1 VNLRK
6 VGRYEL
12 ISELGRGGM
21 ATVYRAHDP
30 FFGRDV
36 AVKLL
41 PREFLHDPTFKARF
55 EREAKT
61 IAALEHSA
69 IVPVHDFGE
78 EEGQPFLVM
87 RYMSGGSLVNRL
99 EGGPLSFEDISTIIS
114 RIATGLDEAH
124 KKGMIH
130 RDLKPGNILFDS
142 HGDAFL
148 SDFGI
153 VKLTQ
158 ETATF
163 TGTGIIGTPAYMSP
177 EQARGDP
184 DLDPRSD
191 VYALGVILFEM
202 LSGKPPYEADTPMGL
217 AVKHITEPVPSILEA
232 KPDLPPTFELM
243 IKRALAKEPEDRYAS
258 AGELAVEF
266 AEMVAAERRYARA
279 PIPTLIEG
287 PPEAPKEAL
296 LEATLLEEPAA
307 PKESTPVVQ
316 PIVTPDV
323 RPDRAKEGILS
334 RYGRYIIGIGG
345 ILAVAVILLLV
356 SQRPTTSTE
365 DSTPP
370 TTSSDETALLQLT
383 ETEEE
388 NLTRSAQ
395 TLAADL
401 TREAQAI
408 STTTSTITPTTLS
421 KKISTPT
428 SPAGALGINSIDE
441 SEMVYV
447 PSGPFMMGSSP
458 ELGYVIC
465 LDFPP
470 QDRDPE
476 DCQVSWF
483 NRESPPHEVYLSGFW
498 IQKTEVTISQ
508 YTICVRDG
516 ACRSNDQMGRPPDH
530 PVTNITWEWAREY
543 CQWAGLDLP
552 TEAQWEK
559 AARGPTDRI
568 WPWGDSIG
576 TEFLNS
582 VENNINNT
590 TAVGSYPSGASYYG
604 LLDMAG
610 NVWEFIFDWFDKEFY
625 GSAEASQPDPTGPS
639 SSPLNQR
646 VRRGG
651 SYGGEGG
658 GDFNDAR
665 VSARQGIGPS
675 YPSYEVGFR
684 CAGPALP

>member
-1 VNLRK
+1 MNLRK

-30 FFGRDV
+30 FFDRDV

-41 PREFLHDPTFKARF
+41 PREFLHDPTFKTRF

-87 RYMSGGSLVNRL
+87 RYMSGGSLVDRL
-99 EGGPLSFEDISTIIS
+99 ESGPLSFEEISTIIS

-202 LSGKPPYEADTPMGL
+202 LSGKQPYEADTPMGL
-217 AVKHITEPVPSILEA
+217 AVKHITEPVPSILEV
-232 KPDLPPTFELM
+232 KPDLPPNFELM
-243 IKRALAKEPEDRYAS
+243 IKRALAKEPKDRYAS
-258 AGELAVEF
+258 AGELAKEF
-266 AEMVAAERRYARA
+266 AEMVAAERRYVRP
-279 PIPTLIEG
+279 PIPTLIEE
-287 PPEAPKEAL
+287 PREAPAQEVP
-296 LEATLLEEPAA
+296 EATLREEPAA
-307 PKESTPVVQ
+307 PQKPTPVAP
-316 PIVTPDV
+316 PIVAPEI
-323 RPDRAKEGILS
+323 RPKQVTEGFLS
-334 RYGRYIIGIGG
+334 RYGRYMIGIGG
-345 ILAVAVILLLV
+345 VLAVAIIALLV
-356 SQRPTTSTE
+356 AQRPKSTTDVT
-365 DSTPP
+365 TPP
-370 TTSSDETALLQLT
+370 TDELALLQLA
-383 ETEEE
+383 ETEAESQ
-388 NLTRSAQ
+388 NATLSAE
-395 TLAADL
+395 TLAAGL
-401 TREAQAI
+401 TSEVLVI
-408 STTTSTITPTTLS
+408 STTTSTITPTPQS
-421 KKISTPT
+421 KKITTPT
-428 SPAGALGINSIDE
+428 YPGGTLGINSIDE
-441 SEMVYV
+441 SEMVYI
-447 PSGPFMMGSSP
+447 PPGPFMMGSSP
-458 ELGYVIC
+458 ENGYFIC

-470 QDRDPE
+470 EGRDPE
-476 DCQVSWF
+476 DCQMSWF
-483 NRESPPHEVYLSGFW
+483 NRESPPHEVYVSGFW

-508 YTICVRDG
+508 YTQCVRYG

-559 AARGPTDRI
+559 AARGPTDQL
-568 WPWGDSIG
+568 WPWGDDIG
-576 TEFLNS
+576 TEYLNS
-582 VENNINNT
+582 VENNIGNT

-610 NVWEFIFDWFDKEFY
+610 NVWEFVLDWFDKEFY
-625 GSAEASQPDPTGPS
+625 NSEEASQPDPTGPS

-651 SYGGEGG
+651 SYGGQGG

-684 CAGPALP
+684 CAGPTLP

>member
-30 FFGRDV
+30 FFDRDV

-55 EREAKT
+55 AREAKT

-87 RYMSGGSLVNRL
+87 RYMSGGSLVNRM
-99 EGGPLSFEDISTIIS
+99 ESGPLSFEEISTIVS

-130 RDLKPGNILFDS
+130 RDLKPGNILFDA

-202 LSGKPPYEADTPMGL
+202 LSGKQPYEADTPMGL
-217 AVKHITEPVPSILEA
+217 AVKHITEPVPSILEV
-232 KPDLPPTFELM
+232 KPDLPPNFELM
-243 IKRALAKEPEDRYAS
+243 IRRALAKEPEDRYSS
-258 AGELAVEF
+258 AGELAKEF
-266 AEMVAAERRYARA
+266 AEMVATERRYART
-279 PIPTLIEG
+279 PIPTLIEE
-287 PPEAPKEAL
+287 PLEAPEEEFP
-296 LEATLLEEPAA
+296 EATLLEKPAT
-307 PKESTPVVQ
+307 PKDLAQVVQ
-316 PIVTPDV
+316 PIATPDIHPE
-323 RPDRAKEGILS
+323 RGTEGVLS
-334 RYGRYIIGIGG
+334 RYGRYIIGFGG
-345 ILAVAVILLLV
+345 ILAVAIILLLV
-356 SQRPTTSTE
+356 SQRPTTST
-365 DSTPP
+365 DATTPP
-370 TTSSDETALLQLT
+370 TTSSGEAALLQLT
-383 ETEEE
+383 ETEES
-388 NLTRSAQ
+388 LTRSAE
-395 TLAADL
+395 TLAAGL
-401 TREAQAI
+401 TREAQI
-408 STTTSTITPTTLS
+408 VKTVTPTITPTARP
-421 KKISTPT
+421 KKISTP
-428 SPAGALGINSIDE
+428 
-441 SEMVYV
+441 EMVYI
-447 PSGPFMMGSSP
+447 PPGTFMMGSSP
-458 ELGYVIC
+458 EVGYFIC

-470 QDRDPE
+470 EDKAPE
-476 DCQVSWF
+476 DCQMSWF
-483 NRESPPHEVYLSGFW
+483 NRESPPHEVYVSGYW
-498 IQKTEVTISQ
+498 IHTTEITISQ
-508 YTICVRDG
+508 YTLCVKDG

-559 AARGPTDRI
+559 AARGPTDQL

-610 NVWEFIFDWFDKEFY
+610 NVWEFVFDWFDKEFY
-625 GSAEASQPDPTGPS
+625 SSAEASQPDPTGPS

>member
-1 VNLRK
+1 MNLRK

-21 ATVYRAHDP
+21 ATVYRARDP
-30 FFGRDV
+30 FFDRDV
-36 AVKLL
+36 AIKLL

-99 EGGPLSFEDISTIIS
+99 EQRPLTFEEISTIVS
-114 RIATGLDEAH
+114 RIATALDEAH

-130 RDLKPGNILFDS
+130 RDLKPGNILFDA
-142 HGDAFL
+142 HEDAFL

-163 TGTGIIGTPAYMSP
+163 TGSAIIGTPAYMNP

-184 DLDPRSD
+184 ALDPRSD

-217 AVKHITEPVPSILEA
+217 AVKHITEPVPSILEV
-232 KPDLPPTFELM
+232 KPDLPPNFELM

-258 AGELAVEF
+258 AGELAKEF
-266 AEMVAAERRYARA
+266 TEMVASERSYARP
-279 PIPTLIEG
+279 PIPTLIEET
-287 PPEAPKEAL
+287 PEGLDEELP
-296 LEATLLEEPAA
+296 EATLLEEPAA
-307 PKESTPVVQ
+307 PKDPAQVVQ
-316 PIVTPDV
+316 PIVTPDL
-323 RPDRAKEGILS
+323 RPEQVTEGVLS
-334 RYGRYIIGIGG
+334 RYRRYFIAIGG
-345 ILAVAVILLLV
+345 ILAVAIIVLLV
-356 SQRPTTSTE
+356 AQRPTSST
-365 DSTPP
+365 DVSTPP
-370 TTSSDETALLQLT
+370 TSSDELAHLQLT
-383 ETEEE
+383 ETEES
-388 NLTRSAQ
+388 LIPSAE
-395 TLAADL
+395 TVAAGL
-401 TREAQAI
+401 TREAQI
-408 STTTSTITPTTLS
+408 VSTMTPTITPTARS

-428 SPAGALGINSIDE
+428 SPGVAFGFNSIDE
-441 SEMVYV
+441 SEMVYI
-447 PSGPFMMGSSP
+447 PPGPFMMGSSP
-458 ELGYVIC
+458 EVGYVIC

-470 QDRDPE
+470 EDKDPE
-476 DCQVSWF
+476 DCQMSWF
-483 NRESPPHEVYLSGFW
+483 NRESPPHEVYLSGYW
-498 IQKTEVTISQ
+498 IHTTEVTISQ
-508 YTICVRDG
+508 YTLCVKDG
-516 ACRSNDQMGRPPDH
+516 ACRSNDQRGRPPDH

-559 AARGPTDRI
+559 AARGPTDQL

-576 TEFLNS
+576 VEFLNS

-610 NVWEFIFDWFDKEFY
+610 NVWEFVFDWFDKEFY
-625 GSAEASQPDPTGPS
+625 SSAEASQPDPTGPS

-684 CAGPALP
+684 CAGSALP